1 MILMRGDFFKIVY
14 KNFGRITQALIIE
27 YIILTKILILFID
40 YCHWILLV
48 KSISYLSKFK

>member
-1 MILMRGDFFKIVY
+1 MRGDFFKIVY

-40 YCHWILLV
+40 YCHLILLV